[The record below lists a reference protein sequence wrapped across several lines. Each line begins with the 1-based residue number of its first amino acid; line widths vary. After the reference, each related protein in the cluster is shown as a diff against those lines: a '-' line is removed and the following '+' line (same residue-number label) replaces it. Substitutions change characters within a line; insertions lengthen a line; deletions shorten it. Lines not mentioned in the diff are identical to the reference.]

1 MENREKPESDS
12 GSVRGER
19 HGEGNLVRQLK
30 NRHVAMIRYANQARP
45 FNTRK
50 ESTDDFIS

>member
-30 NRHVAMIRYANQARP
+30 NRHVAMIRYANQAQP
-45 FNTRK
+45 SNTRK
-50 ESTDDFIS
+50 ETTDDFIS